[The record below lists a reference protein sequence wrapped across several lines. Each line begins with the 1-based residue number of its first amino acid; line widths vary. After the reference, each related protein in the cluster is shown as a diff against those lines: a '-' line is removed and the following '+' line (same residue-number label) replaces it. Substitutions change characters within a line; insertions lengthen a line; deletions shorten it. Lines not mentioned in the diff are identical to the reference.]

1 MSHRFSVTV
10 DDDAYAQVMNM
21 CRREKL
27 SQSEASRRLIQE
39 ALSLHVTTEN
49 IDFITSIMNE
59 QVQAA
64 MMPYMERLIKLTSK
78 TCIQA
83 GTAAYLNAETLSQ
96 FVPLQQQQDFYEA
109 YEKARKRAVA
119 YIKNKD

>member
-1 MSHRFSVTV
+1 MSI
-10 DDDAYAQVMNM
+10 
-21 CRREKL
+21 CRREEL
-27 SQSEASRRLIQE
+27 SQSEATRRLVHE
-39 ALSLHVTTEN
+39 ALSLHVTEEN
-49 IDFITSIMNE
+49 MDFITSIINE
-59 QVQAA
+59 QIKAA